1 MIIKEE
7 CLQLIANQRTDEVV
21 VTTMGITV
29 PWGEISTHPLDYASV
44 GSAMGH
50 AADFALGIALAQ
62 PDKKV
67 IVFNGDGS
75 MLMCLGTLA
84 TITALNTPPPN
95 YLLFVCDNGTYEVTG
110 NQPVPDGNSGFS
122 WTTIARGVGFERV
135 YEFDNS
141 AALEVDLPKIW
152 NETGPIFVNLK
163 IAQAYEP
170 PAGSVGWFSVPVSAR
185 ITRRIDT

>member
-7 CLQLIANQRTDEVV
+7 GLQRIANQRTDEVV
-21 VTTMGITV
+21 VTTMGTTV
-29 PWGEISTHPLDYASV
+29 PWGKISTHPLDYASV

-50 AADFALGIALAQ
+50 AADFALGIALAK

-67 IVFNGDGS
+67 IVLNGDGS

-110 NQPVPDGNSGFS
+110 NQPVPAGNAGFN
-122 WTTIARGVGFERV
+122 WTTIATGVGFKQV
-135 YEFDNS
+135 YEFDDANALE
-141 AALEVDLPKIW
+141 AALPTIW

-163 IAQAYEP
+163 IAQALRT
-170 PAGSVGWFSVPVSAR
+170 ATGSVGWFPVSVF
-185 ITRRIDT
+185 TRVTR